1 METAKRNN
9 KRLTG
14 VRMIAFLM
22 AAAVAMGIL
31 SYTPQVKAEV
41 VASVYY
47 NAYMQSYGW
56 TGWMKNGAT
65 SGRISELK
73 RVEGISIKLAGAVE
87 GGVQYRTYVQGK
99 GWLAWSKNGTFSG
112 TKGESRRVESIQIK
126 LTGAVS
132 KEYDVYYRTFVD
144 GYGWLAWAKNGETVG
159 SQGLKARIEGY
170 QVALVKKGV
179 SAPSSKVVSEVKAGY
194 LTSASLKELN
204 QASTITYAAYIQGA
218 AWKPFVSM
226 GAVAG
231 STGVNKRMEGLKI
244 KLSTLSSSSTVSYRS
259 YVKGLGWESNWA
271 SNGAVSGTLGQ
282 SRQIEA
288 VQIKLTGLI
297 ADYCDV
303 YYKVY
308 LKSYGWL
315 DWAKNGGSAGEIGL
329 GDQVEAI
336 QIRLV
341 NKGAAAPGSV
351 KEPFKFY
358 VDPKVVARSKY
369 PQACK
374 VLDEVG
380 WDLKS
385 AFDWSV
391 KLRYLKMTTDPSE
404 GMRYFANQGFT
415 NGCGNCYVYAAT
427 FCEMAL
433 ALGYDAHMISGTV
446 ILRSGVPGPH
456 GWVEIDNYNGK
467 TYVFDPDFESE
478 MLKNGFA
485 INYKDKGTWVYDNIK
500 RMN

>member
-1 METAKRNN
+1 MKKRVFTW
-9 KRLTG
+9 R
-14 VRMIAFLM
+14 IAAFVLSLVL
-22 AAAVAMGIL
+22 ALGLWPVNPVA
-31 SYTPQVKAEV
+31 KAEV
-41 VASVYY
+41 QASVLYD
-47 NAYMQSYGW
+47 AYMQSYGW
-56 TGWMKNGAT
+56 TGWVKNGVTA
-65 SGRISELK
+65 GKIRELK
-73 RVEGISIKLAGAVE
+73 RLEGVSIRLSGSSAD

-99 GWLAWSKNGTFSG
+99 GWLSWAVNGAFSG
-112 TKGESRRVESIQIK
+112 TKGEKRRVESIQIK
-126 LTGAVS
+126 LTGSVS
-132 KEYDVYYRTFVD
+132 KSYDIYYRVFVD
-144 GYGWLAWAKNGETVG
+144 GYGWLAWTKNGATAG
-159 SQGLKARIEGY
+159 SAGLKARIEGY
-170 QVALVKKGV
+170 QVALVKKGAVAPASAV
-179 SAPSSKVVSEVKAGY
+179 STDLALNYITASK
-194 LTSASLKELN
+194 LTELN
-204 QASTITYAAYIQGA
+204 QASTISYAAYIQGA
-218 AWKPFVSM
+218 AWKPYVSM

-231 STGVNKRMEGLKI
+231 STGANKRMEGLRI
-244 KLSTLSSSSTVSYRS
+244 TLNTVSTASTISYRS
-259 YVKGLGWESNWA
+259 YVKGLGWESKWSA
-271 SNGAVSGTLGQ
+271 NGATSGTLGQ

-288 VQIKLTGLI
+288 VQIKLTGMV

-329 GDQVEAI
+329 ADQVEAI
-336 QIRLV
+336 QIKLV
-341 NKGAAAPGSV
+341 KKGAAAPGSV

-358 VDPKVVARSKY
+358 VDPKVVARSRY

-391 KLRYLKMTTDPSE
+391 KLRYLKMSTDPSE
-404 GMRYFANQGFT
+404 GMRFFANQGFT

-446 ILRSGVPGPH
+446 ILRSGLPGPH

-478 MLKNGFA
+478 MLQNGFA
-485 INYKDKGTWVYDNIK
+485 INYRDKGTWVYDNIK